1 MNQLSEQ
8 EKAVT
13 LTRNFVL
20 RCAYYV
26 FFVVGT
32 LALGYVC
39 FVFADSR
46 NYETLE
52 MKKFDK
58 ATPRLEPHT
67 LIQGEVIGEIQV
79 PRLNLSAM
87 VVQGDSH
94 GNLRRAVGHIPKS
107 ALPGEAGNV
116 ALAGHRDTFF
126 RPLGDIRVGDE
137 IRFKTLE
144 RTFAYRVESIEVVSP
159 TETRVLDASTDH
171 NLTLLTCFPFYYIG
185 PAPKRFV
192 VHAREVGGPG

>member
-67 LIQGEVIGEIQV
+67 LIQA
-79 PRLNLSAM
+79 RLL
-87 VVQGDSH
+87 V
-94 GNLRRAVGHIPKS
+94 
-107 ALPGEAGNV
+107 
-116 ALAGHRDTFF
+116 
-126 RPLGDIRVGDE
+126 
-137 IRFKTLE
+137 RFK
-144 RTFAYRVESIEVVSP
+144 Y
-159 TETRVLDASTDH
+159 
-171 NLTLLTCFPFYYIG
+171 
-185 PAPKRFV
+185 PA
-192 VHAREVGGPG
+192 